1 MIYSRLKK
9 NAEVQYLFKKGRR
22 AYSSSLTAV
31 YLPSNATAMAVIVSK
46 KHGKA
51 VRRNRIKRLLR
62 QAFYNK
68 FDKLPFA
75 CNILLIP
82 RVSEE
87 YSLASFERAIEGCF
101 KKMR

>member
-9 NAEVQYLFKKGRR
+9 NAEVQQLFKRGRR
-22 AYSSSLTAV
+22 AYSSILTAV
-31 YLPSNATAMAVIVSK
+31 YLPAAATSMAVIVSK

-51 VRRNRIKRLLR
+51 VRRNRVKRLLR

-68 FDKLPFA
+68 FAKLPYP
-75 CNILLIP
+75 CTVLLIP
-82 RVSEE
+82 KVCEE
-87 YSLASFERAIEGCF
+87 YSLAAFERAIEGCF

>member
-1 MIYSRLKK
+1 MVYSRLKK
-9 NAEVQYLFKKGRR
+9 NAEVQQVFKRGRR
-22 AYSSSLTAV
+22 AYSSVLTAV
-31 YLPSNATAMAVIVSK
+31 YVPAAATAMAVIVSK

-68 FDKLPFA
+68 FSMLPFP
-75 CNILLIP
+75 CNVLLIP
-82 RVSEE
+82 KVCEE
-87 YSLASFERAIEGCF
+87 YTLASFERALVGCF

>member
-9 NAEVQYLFKKGRR
+9 NAEIQQVFKRGRR
-22 AYSSSLTAV
+22 VYSLSLTAV
-31 YLPSNATAMAVIVSK
+31 YIPAAATAMAVIVSK

-62 QAFYNK
+62 QSFYNK
-68 FDKLPFA
+68 CQKMPFP
-75 CNILLIP
+75 CTVLLIP
-82 RVSEE
+82 KVNEE
-87 YSLASFERAIEGCF
+87 YSLFSFERALEECF

>member
-9 NAEVQYLFKKGRR
+9 NTEVQQVFKRGRR
-22 AYSSSLTAV
+22 AYSSSLTVV
-31 YLPSNATAMAVIVSK
+31 YVPAATVAMAVIVSK

-62 QAFYNK
+62 PAFYNK
-68 FDKLPFA
+68 YRKLPFP
-75 CNILLIP
+75 CTILLMP
-82 RVSEE
+82 KVSAE
-87 YSLASFERAIEGCF
+87 YSLSSFERGLEACF